1 MSSLQHLHQP
11 TDRCIEYQ
19 DQHYLFFGG
28 TAYLGLLA
36 NQEYIQLFKQGIDKY
51 GLNNGTSRSNNVQL
65 GIYDETEE
73 YLSKRF
79 CFEDAAIFSSGYLA
93 AQTTVRTLTVGKRIF
108 YAPDCHQALWLDNQ
122 PQVNTP
128 FDQWSSQIVE
138 EINGTPEHEIVI
150 IANAL
155 DNLSPSFYDFSF
167 VSQIESSKHI
177 TLILDDSHGIGIVRY
192 NGISVDISLLKHRV
206 NTEIVVL
213 ASLAKG
219 LGTDA
224 GVVLGSMEAISNIKA
239 SPIFRGA
246 SPCSPASLYAMIK
259 GEDIYAQE
267 YDKLQNNLIKFGKLV
282 KDLDM
287 FSSIPNFPIFTSRDV
302 RLFDI
307 LYSRRLLISS
317 FPYPL
322 PTSPLLNRIVISSLH
337 KEDDLVY
344 LADVCAT
351 NRS

>member
-11 TDRCIEYQ
+11 TNRCIAYQ

-36 NQEYIQLFKQGIDKY
+36 NQEYTQLFKEGIDKY
-51 GLNNGTSRSNNVQL
+51 GINNGTSRSNNVQL
-65 GIYDETEE
+65 GIYEDAEK
-73 YLSKRF
+73 YLAKRF
-79 CFEDAAIFSSGYLA
+79 VFEDAAIFSSGYLA
-93 AQTTVRTLTVGKRIF
+93 AQTTVRTLTVGKRVF
-108 YAPDCHQALWLDNQ
+108 YAPDCHQALWLENQ
-122 PQVNTP
+122 PAVNGS
-128 FDQWSSQIVE
+128 FDLWSSLIVG
-138 EINGTPEHEIVI
+138 EINAAPENDLVI

-155 DNLSPSFYDFSF
+155 DNLSPAYYDFSF
-167 VSQIESSKHI
+167 VTQIDNSKHI
-177 TLILDDSHGIGIVRY
+177 TLILDDSHGIGVVRF
-192 NGISVDISLLKHRV
+192 NGISVDISSLNHHANIEV
-206 NTEIVVL
+206 VVL

-224 GVVLGSMEAISNIKA
+224 GVVLGSLECVMKIKS

-246 SPCSPASLYAMIK
+246 SPCSPASLYAMLK

-282 KDLDM
+282 KDLEM
-287 FSSIPNFPIFTSRDV
+287 FSSIPKFPVFTSRDV

-307 LYSRRLLISS
+307 LYSKRLLISS

-322 PTSPLLNRIVISSLH
+322 PMSPLLNRVVISSLH
-337 KEDDLVY
+337 KEDDLIY
-344 LADVCAT
+344 LADVCAI
-351 NRS
+351 NKS